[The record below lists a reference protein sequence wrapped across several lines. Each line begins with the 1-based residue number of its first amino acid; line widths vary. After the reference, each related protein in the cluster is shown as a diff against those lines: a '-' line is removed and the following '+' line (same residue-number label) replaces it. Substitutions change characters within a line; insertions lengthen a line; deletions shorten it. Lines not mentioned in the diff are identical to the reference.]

1 MTSQFTSAIA
11 AVATKFRHASTPG
24 VQHAAQKAHASYNM
38 GPHKYHAATSM
49 LHVWGVSHRCSCIPR
64 LPWQKHPH
72 GFPNGLLDRGHNA
85 VDELCDSGQAGI
97 AARVR
102 MGTEPHSKARVL
114 DVVAGYEAQQLQWQ
128 PEVRLQA
135 AQDLPFLIMQKRR
148 RQLATRCC

>member
-1 MTSQFTSAIA
+1 MDFQMACLT
-11 AVATKFRHASTPG
+11 G
-24 VQHAAQKAHASYNM
+24 VIMRWMNC
-38 GPHKYHAATSM
+38 
-49 LHVWGVSHRCSCIPR
+49 V
-64 LPWQKHPH
+64 
-72 GFPNGLLDRGHNA
+72 
-85 VDELCDSGQAGI
+85 I

-114 DVVAGYEAQQLQWQ
+114 DVVAGYQAEQVQGQ